1 MEIRLKEVMAE
12 RGMKSVELA
21 ERLGVTKQT
30 VSNLINGRVMPSVE
44 TISKAAD
51 ALGVPMWR
59 LFASREDVASYLDMP
74 ASACASSSAII
85 CPNCGHEIKIKVEQ

>member
-1 MEIRLKEVMAE
+1 MAE

-21 ERLGVTKQT
+21 EKLGVTKQT

-59 LFASREDVASYLDMP
+59 LFASREDVASFFNIQ
-74 ASACASSSAII
+74 ASVRSGTSAII
-85 CPNCGHEIKIKVEQ
+85 CPQCGHEIKIKVEQ